1 MAGKKIELSSQ
12 DEAKELKEYYKR
24 IDKILGFKPKDY
36 SYYVKALT
44 HSSMQVQS
52 ASGKINNE
60 RLEFLG
66 DSILGFL
73 MSDILFRLYT
83 NKDEHELTKLR
94 AFLVSR
100 TRLNRIATEMGLE
113 SVIRGRFNANVIP
126 DNVKGNALEAMIGAI
141 YLDKGLKF
149 VYEYIEN
156 IVLNKYVDFMQM
168 ANDEFDFK
176 SELHIWSNRNQK
188 KIHYETVK
196 EVGRG
201 DKKRYII
208 NVISDKVVLG
218 TGEGTSKKVAQKE
231 ACKNACYKLNL
242 VKKNKLYNESFRD
255 LRDSKRVKSAAAASS
270 KFKILQFLKF

>member
-1 MAGKKIELSSQ
+1 MAGKKNELSSQ
-12 DEAKELKEYYKR
+12 EEPQELKEYYKK

-44 HSSMQVQS
+44 HSSMQIQS
-52 ASGKINNE
+52 ADGKLNNE

-83 NKDEHELTKLR
+83 NKNEHELTKLR

-100 TRLNRIATEMGLE
+100 TRLNRIATEMGLD
-113 SVIRGRFNANVIP
+113 SVIRGRFNANIIP

-168 ANDEFDFK
+168 ADDEFDYK

-196 EVGRG
+196 EVGKG

-208 NVISDKVVLG
+208 NVLCDKVVLG
-218 TGEGTSKKVAQKE
+218 TGEGSSKKVAQKE

-242 VKKNKLYNESFRD
+242 VKKNKLYNENFRD
-255 LRDSKRVKSAAAASS
+255 LRDSKRVKSSEAASS